1 MQIRKLDATDSTN
14 TYLKNW
20 MVNEI
25 LEDYTIVV
33 AKKQV
38 GGRGQRGS
46 SWESE
51 PGKNLTFSILKRM
64 DGFDIEHQFLITI
77 WVSLAIYKT
86 LKLLEVP
93 ALCIKWPN
101 DIMSGNS
108 KICGILIENVLQR
121 TEIKSSVIGI
131 GLNVNQESFAK
142 LENVSSLK
150 LLKGVSF
157 NLNELLHSLIL
168 NLREFYVSLK
178 VQSLDDLWLSYTN
191 KLFRVNF
198 VSTFLKAD
206 NKIFI
211 GHIRGVNREGK
222 LLIELEEGELVAFDN
237 KEVRLLY

>member
-33 AKKQV
+33 AEKQV

-51 PGKNLTFSILKRM
+51 PGKNLTFSILKKM
-64 DGFDIEHQFLITI
+64 DGFDVEHQFLITI
-77 WVSLAIYKT
+77 WVSLAIYAT
-86 LKLLEVP
+86 LKFLDVP
-93 ALCIKWPN
+93 ALRIKWPN

-131 GLNVNQESFAK
+131 GLNVNQESFAE

-198 VSTFLKAD
+198 ASTFLKAD
-206 NKIFI
+206 NKFFI

-222 LLIELEEGELVAFDN
+222 LLIELEEGDLVAFDN